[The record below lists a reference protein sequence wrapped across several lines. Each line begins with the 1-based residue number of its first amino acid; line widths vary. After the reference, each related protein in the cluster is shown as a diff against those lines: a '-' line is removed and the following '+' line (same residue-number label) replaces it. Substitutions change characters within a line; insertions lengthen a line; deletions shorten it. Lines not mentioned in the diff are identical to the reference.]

1 MFRNEVSTIVIV
13 SVLDTTG
20 NACALDGNSIVD
32 QPCQWNVQGL
42 ISSKEQS
49 QTGLRTCQLYHG
61 CLNPAQWHPCPTLQ
75 TFSASSPVPYLIVSF
90 WVQRK
95 INAAVPT
102 SSSLRRS
109 FARPLP
115 HFAEP
120 LVVLPRSLTIRSAV
134 SKPSSPLGCRKART

>member
-13 SVLDTTG
+13 SVLDVTG
-20 NACALDGNSIVD
+20 NACAFDGNPIVD
-32 QPCQWNVQGL
+32 QPCQWDVQGL

-49 QTGLRTCQLYHG
+49 QTVLGAYQLYHG
-61 CLNPAQWHPCPTLQ
+61 CLNLAQWHPCPTLRQ
-75 TFSASSPVPYLIVSF
+75 TFSLLASTVIVSF

-102 SSSLRRS
+102 SPSLRRS

-120 LVVLPRSLTIRSAV
+120 LVVLPSSPTIHSAV
-134 SKPSSPLGCRKART
+134 SKPSSPLDCRKART